1 MLPNP
6 DNSCAYD
13 TVGQRGLTFGQI
25 CPIKRGRAKL
35 SESVSDRKNHK
46 SADVFARHQE
56 SGHEQDR
63 WEYTPVGKRDKFVAE
78 LRQLA
83 RDKGLKFQEQKW
95 RGKGGHAMIW
105 VGDKVT
111 TLPSREIDPKT
122 AKKIL
127 KALGLDDP

>member
-1 MLPNP
+1 MSKKRDRFVAHLKQLAK
-6 DNSCAYD
+6 DK
-13 TVGQRGLTFGQI
+13 RLTF
-25 CPIKRGRAKL
+25 R
-35 SESVSDRKNHK
+35 
-46 SADVFARHQE
+46 QE
-56 SGHEQDR
+56 E
-63 WEYTPVGKRDKFVAE
+63 
-78 LRQLA
+78 
-83 RDKGLKFQEQKW
+83 W